1 MNGELYLYVLHGN
14 RRHGVGLS
22 TTTGGN
28 MAICIRCGEFFP
40 DERKMLGFARC
51 MPCNTTYAEARYEE
65 IKKQSVPLNKSNYFY
80 ISNMEMVK
88 QLNPKRTT

>member
-1 MNGELYLYVLHGN
+1 
-14 RRHGVGLS
+14 
-22 TTTGGN
+22 

-40 DERKMLGFARC
+40 DEREDLGFKRC
-51 MPCNTTYAEARYEE
+51 IPCNVTYADARYEQ

-80 ISNMEMVK
+80 IDNADMVK